1 MSGSLTPAGSPV
13 VRSAATSLLLLASM
27 LLCGLRLPA
36 RGGRTLAFEAFGF
49 VEGILA
55 LVVLGLFLSQGVLAR
70 PAHWMERL
78 TLAYWLTATAVLLRL
93 ALPPPGLGY
102 WLGVTL
108 VSAALLGAAG
118 RDDRRRTPITLAIA
132 VALCGTLRFA
142 VIPFI
147 WRRANLPDVGPF
159 ELAGLSDWAKGL
171 VSDYQPVRTGNEIL
185 NVAGVALYALALRLG
200 WPARSGE
207 GPLAAPPPA
216 A

>member
-1 MSGSLTPAGSPV
+1 
-13 VRSAATSLLLLASM
+13 M
-27 LLCGLRLPA
+27 LLGGLRLPA

-49 VEGILA
+49 VEGVLA
-55 LVVLGLFLSQGVLAR
+55 LIVLGLFLSQGVLAR
-70 PAHWMERL
+70 PAHWVERL
-78 TLAYWLTATAVLLRL
+78 ALGYWLAATAVLLRL

-102 WLGVTL
+102 WLGVTI
-108 VSAALLGAAG
+108 VTAALLGAAG
-118 RDDRRRTPITLAIA
+118 RDDRRRTLVTLAIA

-171 VSDYQPVRTGNEIL
+171 VSDYQPVRAGNEVL
-185 NVAGVALYALALRLG
+185 NVAGVGLYALALRLG

-207 GPLAAPPPA
+207 VPPA
-216 A
+216 GNPPAS